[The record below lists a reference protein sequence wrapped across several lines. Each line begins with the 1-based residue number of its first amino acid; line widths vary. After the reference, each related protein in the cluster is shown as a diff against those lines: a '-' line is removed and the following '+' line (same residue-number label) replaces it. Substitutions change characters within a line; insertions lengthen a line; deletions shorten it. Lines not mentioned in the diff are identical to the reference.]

1 VLRFCPIGPS
11 TDSFVT
17 RLQACAHDPGRPHG
31 LDPSNPHQPRGDPC
45 RPRRTAGT
53 VRFTGASAA
62 ILSDVEGGF
71 AEEVCNALGFQKTNP
86 RVLLH
91 RARAKVR
98 VAVEQS
104 TRPGGRR
111 LSAGGA
117 AVGPPTSHADKLDSP
132 AGPDRYRNDSRV
144 DGDDAWPSVH
154 WLAPGGSADLHGL
167 RWPWHAS
174 DLREYAKTLKPTEE
188 PRIDPQKRY
197 ELVVVLEAFD
207 VLFNRRDYTAAECF
221 WSPRYIQHSAHI
233 APGRDD
239 LFNLFKR
246 HNEWLAAAPVA
257 EGV

>member
-1 VLRFCPIGPS
+1 MP
-11 TDSFVT
+11 
-17 RLQACAHDPGRPHG
+17 
-31 LDPSNPHQPRGDPC
+31 
-45 RPRRTAGT
+45 
-53 VRFTGASAA
+53 
-62 ILSDVEGGF
+62 
-71 AEEVCNALGFQKTNP
+71 
-86 RVLLH
+86 
-91 RARAKVR
+91 
-98 VAVEQS
+98 
-104 TRPGGRR
+104 
-111 LSAGGA
+111 
-117 AVGPPTSHADKLDSP
+117 DKLDSP

-154 WLAPGGSADLHGL
+154 WLAPGGTADLHGL

-197 ELVVVLEAFD
+197 ELVVVLEA
-207 VLFNRRDYTAAECF
+207 L
-221 WSPRYIQHSAHI
+221 